1 MKDTVIVILCC
12 VTLFSVLMQYR
23 IYLKICELFFDTE
36 DRINHYFDK
45 FFKKQEGLLKKKYWD
60 TLIKQVVT
68 LDTEL
73 YNHIDY
79 NLNKQQMEALF
90 DAFLT
95 GRYDLKIED
104 TLGTY
109 CQCILGQLC
118 DDYVADENIINKYSS
133 DVKRRCIIREIPL
146 IQLGREK
153 IIKLFDNEAVIP
165 NQYVFYS
172 LSNENV
178 CSSYCCYD
186 AINKE
191 EFLKVYAYFHEF
203 GNLYLHFDTPESFFD
218 QLTALYKFLCH
229 SRFYQYKNKYGM
241 EYMDLK
247 DDYYKVLDYCFI
259 EYTGCGSMREF
270 FEDRDENSLRKFF
283 VVNSESQSKLLAIQ
297 ANLKKGETIK
307 SVLEFRAKEDAKR
320 IEEDM
325 LSWANTDIFA
335 DFEKELQETR
345 EEKYNNPT

>member
-1 MKDTVIVILCC
+1 MKDIIIIILCC
-12 VTLFSVLMQYR
+12 VTLLSVYVQYR
-23 IYLKICELFFDTE
+23 IYLKICELFFDME
-36 DRINHYFDK
+36 NRVSHYFDK

-79 NLNKQQMEALF
+79 NLTKQQMEALF
-90 DAFLT
+90 DAFLA
-95 GRYDLKIED
+95 GRYDLEIED

-146 IQLGREK
+146 IQRGREK
-153 IIKLFDNEAVIP
+153 IIKLFDNDAVIP

-172 LSNENV
+172 LNNV
-178 CSSYCCYD
+178 DVSSSYHYYD

-229 SRFYQYKNKYGM
+229 SRFNQYKNKYGM

-247 DDYYKVLDYCFI
+247 DDYYSVIEYCFS
-259 EYTGCGSMREF
+259 EYTASGMKDLRESYEGWEERGIF
-270 FEDRDENSLRKFF
+270 KKVFVDNS
-283 VVNSESQSKLLAIQ
+283 NSQSELLAIQ
-297 ANLKKGETIK
+297 ANLNKGETIK
-307 SVLEFRAKEDAKR
+307 SVLEFRAEEDAKKL
-320 IEEDM
+320 EEDLLNFGDM
-325 LSWANTDIFA
+325 YIF
-335 DFEKELQETR
+335 DED
-345 EEKYNNPT
+345 

>member
-1 MKDTVIVILCC
+1 MKDIIIIILCC
-12 VTLFSVLMQYR
+12 ITLLSVYVQYR

-36 DRINHYFDK
+36 NRVSHYFDK

-79 NLNKQQMEALF
+79 NLTKQQMETLF
-90 DAFLT
+90 DAFLA
-95 GRYDLKIED
+95 GRYDLEIED

-109 CQCILGQLC
+109 CQCILRQL
-118 DDYVADENIINKYSS
+118 DDFRIVDENIINKYSS

-146 IQLGREK
+146 IQQGREK
-153 IIKLFDNEAVIP
+153 IIKLFDNDAVIP

-172 LSNENV
+172 LNNADIYST
-178 CSSYCCYD
+178 YYCYD

-229 SRFYQYKNKYGM
+229 SRFNQYRNKYGM

-247 DDYYKVLDYCFI
+247 DDYYSVIDY
-259 EYTGCGSMREF
+259 
-270 FEDRDENSLRKFF
+270 
-283 VVNSESQSKLLAIQ
+283 
-297 ANLKKGETIK
+297 
-307 SVLEFRAKEDAKR
+307 
-320 IEEDM
+320 
-325 LSWANTDIFA
+325 
-335 DFEKELQETR
+335 
-345 EEKYNNPT
+345 